1 MMFQLTHDETPDTSD
16 WQQFPSPQ
24 RSVLLQLYRSSQ
36 EDPEVRI
43 AAYQQLMR
51 CPDQNVFTVVKVTLR
66 NETSSQGWSLTVILH
81 TLDLQR
87 MNLYSLV
94 SGKLFIFF

>member
-1 MMFQLTHDETPDTSD
+1 MSHGNMSQRGRGEHRVLTAVS
-16 WQQFPSPQ
+16 FLQ

-51 CPDQNVFTVVKVTLR
+51 CPDQKLFEVVKMTLR
-66 NETSSQGWSLTVILH
+66 NETSSQGLIQSVVVY
-81 TLDLQR
+81 R
-87 MNLYSLV
+87 
-94 SGKLFIFF
+94 